1 MFKNTIK
8 GLMEDYRGFK
18 YKMDEVMP
26 FVKVMQAKLE
36 NKAYAVY
43 FKAFRE
49 YQKNHK
55 LTESDYNTYYKA
67 SVDFTKNLAIIK
79 SGGK

>member
-8 GLMEDYRGFK
+8 GLMEDYKGFK

-26 FVKVMQAKLE
+26 FVKVMKAKLE
-36 NKAYAVY
+36 NKAYELY
-43 FKAFRE
+43 FKSFKE
-49 YQKNHK
+49 YQKNHN
-55 LTESDYNTYYKA
+55 LTTSDYNTYYKA

>member
-8 GLMEDYRGFK
+8 GLMEDCKGFK

-26 FVKVMQAKLE
+26 FVKVMKAKLE
-36 NKAYAVY
+36 NKAYEVY
-43 FKAFRE
+43 FKSFKE

-55 LTESDYNTYYKA
+55 LTASDYNTYYQA
-67 SVDFTKNLAIIK
+67 SVDFTKNIAIIK
-79 SGGK
+79 NGGK

>member
-8 GLMEDYRGFK
+8 GLVEDCKGFK

-26 FVKVMQAKLE
+26 VVKVMKAKLE
-36 NKAYAVY
+36 NKAYEVY
-43 FKAFRE
+43 FKSFKE

-55 LTESDYNTYYKA
+55 LTESDYNIYYKA